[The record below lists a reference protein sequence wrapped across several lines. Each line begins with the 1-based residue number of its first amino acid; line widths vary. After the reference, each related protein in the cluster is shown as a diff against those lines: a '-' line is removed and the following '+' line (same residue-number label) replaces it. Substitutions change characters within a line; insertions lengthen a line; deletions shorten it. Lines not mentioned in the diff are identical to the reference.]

1 MITVLL
7 NLIVA
12 LLVAIVLP
20 VTGVMAWYWSVP
32 LGLLCFIAVQIGITL
47 VLRRRMASVSAAVE
61 TITKQAQARMHAKLQ
76 RWRTKPVSSAKLA
89 EAELTK
95 DRDAMI
101 DEIRAVLAPL
111 YRYRLWIPLMD
122 RQLATMELQFA
133 WQKKDY
139 ARVDELL
146 PRALLIDPM
155 LVCIRLA
162 RMWQKDATDEEL
174 LKVFRKSV
182 RRARY
187 DTTALLYATMAWM
200 MVRHN
205 NIDEAFRLLNEADE
219 RNEHP
224 VIKQNRDLLAN
235 NRVNQFSNAGF
246 GDVWYAIGLETPKVR
261 TARQNRQTAGRYFM

>member
-1 MITVLL
+1 MITVLI
-7 NLIVA
+7 NLLIAVLIA
-12 LLVAIVLP
+12 VLLP
-20 VTGVMAWYWSVP
+20 VTDLMAWYWSIP
-32 LGLLCFIAVQIGITL
+32 LGVLCFAGGQILIAVI
-47 VLRRRMASVSAAVE
+47 LRRRMASVNAAVE
-61 TITKQAQARMHAKLQ
+61 AIMAKAQAQMQAKLR
-76 RWRTKPVSSAKLA
+76 RWRTKPVSGAKLA
-89 EAELTK
+89 EAELAK

-101 DEIRAVLAPL
+101 DEIRTVLAPL
-111 YRYRLWIPLMD
+111 YRYRLWVPLLE

-146 PRALLIDPM
+146 PHALLVDPM

-162 RMWQKDATDEEL
+162 RMWQQNASDAEL
-174 LKVFRKSV
+174 LKVFRKAV

-200 MVRHN
+200 MVRRDK
-205 NIDEAFRLLNEADE
+205 IDEAFRLLNEADD

-235 NRVNQFSNAGF
+235 NRIAQFSNAGF
-246 GDVWYAIGLETPKVR
+246 GDAWYAIGLETPKVR
-261 TARQNRQTAGRYFM
+261 ARQIRHPGNRYFM